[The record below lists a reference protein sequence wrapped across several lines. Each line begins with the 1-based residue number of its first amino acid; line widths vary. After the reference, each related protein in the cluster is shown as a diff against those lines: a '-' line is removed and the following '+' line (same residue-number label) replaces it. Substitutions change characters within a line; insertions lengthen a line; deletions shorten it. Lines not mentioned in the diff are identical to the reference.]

1 MPLKMSFEL
10 FKTRM
15 APVVPATGVFF
26 ASTPTKK
33 TCDSKNIFLLQ
44 QIKKAVQQF
53 KKSCTAFFKRNL
65 KAKIQ

>member
-26 ASTPTKK
+26 ALIPTKK
-33 TCDSKNIFLLQ
+33 SATAKTFFCYSK
-44 QIKKAVQQF
+44 
-53 KKSCTAFFKRNL
+53 
-65 KAKIQ
+65 